1 MIVSMT
7 GYGKA
12 GCNFRN
18 INVNI
23 EIRSLNS
30 KSLDLNIKLPGIFKE
45 NENRIRNTISQLVER
60 GKIDFLITI
69 ENSGTGSNTLINRSL
84 LIQYYNEV
92 NDIAAPLNI
101 EISENILATLL
112 RMPDVLQS
120 KEDALTGEDWEIV
133 EKGINDAVGRLI
145 EYRISEGRHLQ
156 EDIIKRLK
164 IIERLL
170 TETEIPEENRIPV
183 IRQRILKSLKTIAEG
198 IKIDENRL
206 EQELI
211 FYLEKLDFTEERVR
225 LNKHLQ
231 FFAETIHQSDT
242 SGKKLG
248 FIAQEIGREINTIGS
263 KANDADIQKIVV
275 QMKDELEKINE
286 QLMNVL

>member
-1 MIVSMT
+1 MT

-18 INVNI
+18 LNINI

-45 NENRIRNTISQLVER
+45 KENRIRTTISQLVER

-69 ENSGTGSNTLINRSL
+69 ENSDAGSNTLINRGRML
-84 LIQYYNEV
+84 QYYSELK
-92 NDIAAPLNI
+92 DIAGPLNI
-101 EISENILATLL
+101 EISENILAALL
-112 RMPDVLQS
+112 RMPEVLQT
-120 KEDALTGEDWEIV
+120 KEDAPTDEDWEII
-133 EKGINDAVGRLI
+133 EKGINDAIGLLI
-145 EYRISEGRHLQ
+145 EYRMSEGRHLQ
-156 EDIIKRLK
+156 DDIIKRLN

-170 TETEIPEENRIPV
+170 RETELPEENRIP
-183 IRQRILKSLKTIAEG
+183 IIKQRILKSLKAIAEG
-198 IKIDENRL
+198 INIDDNRL

-225 LNKHLQ
+225 LQKHLQ

-275 QMKDELEKINE
+275 QMKDELEKIKE

>member
-1 MIVSMT
+1 ML
-7 GYGKA
+7 
-12 GCNFRN
+12 FR
-18 INVNI
+18 
-23 EIRSLNS
+23 S
-30 KSLDLNIKLPGIFKE
+30 
-45 NENRIRNTISQLVER
+45 
-60 GKIDFLITI
+60 
-69 ENSGTGSNTLINRSL
+69 
-84 LIQYYNEV
+84 
-92 NDIAAPLNI
+92 

-275 QMKDELEKINE
+275 QMKDELEKIKE